1 MAHSKNAHNS
11 LISATHNTIPIKFI
25 DHGTKTL
32 PPHSHQSTRSFFL
45 PRVEDVTTNIQ
56 NNGNPVAPVHAPD
69 VTIDTYWAQS
79 LTGLRIQVPDSWWP
93 GYSDGEIN
101 SGEIVALDF
110 AKPHE
115 AYFQL
120 LLYDDK

>member
-1 MAHSKNAHNS
+1 M
-11 LISATHNTIPIKFI
+11 
-25 DHGTKTL
+25 
-32 PPHSHQSTRSFFL
+32 
-45 PRVEDVTTNIQ
+45 TTNIQ

-93 GYSDGEIN
+93 GYSDGELN

-120 LLYDDK
+120 LLDYYKENAQDREDV